1 MQNRTHHKT
10 TPNSTSERPSG
21 LTVSVTLED
30 AWCPKQTWGWRRE
43 VAKEQGWQVLP
54 TWGSSVYFCYTSA
67 CNPSAVP
74 SPPPPR
80 SPRPLPPPLPPRAEN
95 DWIVTIVLYCYS
107 SQHTNHTWE
116 WAGWWFSEHLWG
128 GHDGDYQRHLYRK
141 YYFLCFNQIFWCD
154 AVGVF
159 SDRNA
164 EKKEIFGIAV
174 KGFLHCKSFLFS
186 KNLRFSWDAVLVVLK
201 NLHFYFLKTYI
212 YD

>member
-1 MQNRTHHKT
+1 MSSRHCDFTFPEKMLFVEIVAIHCVLRQIILKLQRFCVFLTSRVDFQRAGRIFKLMQNRTHHKT

-30 AWCPKQTWGWRRE
+30 AWFPKQTWGWPPE
-43 VAKEQGWQVLP
+43 VAKEQGWQVLRR
-54 TWGSSVYFCYTSA
+54 CYTSA

-116 WAGWWFSEHLWG
+116 WTGWWFSEHLWG
-128 GHDGDYQRHLYRK
+128 GHDGDYQRHLSE
-141 YYFLCFNQIFWCD
+141 NIIFY
-154 AVGVF
+154 VLIKF
-159 SDRNA
+159 SD
-164 EKKEIFGIAV
+164 V
-174 KGFLHCKSFLFS
+174 ML
-186 KNLRFSWDAVLVVLK
+186 
-201 NLHFYFLKTYI
+201 
-212 YD
+212 